1 MFPFWEHLLY
11 LEVLMRLIST
21 HTLREY
27 WTIYLKAEQPLKAWV
42 QEVQTAQWDSPKAL
56 KMQCRSAAV
65 LADKRVLFNISDNK
79 FRLVADVEYQLKIV
93 LIVWFGPH
101 AA

>member
-1 MFPFWEHLLY
+1 
-11 LEVLMRLIST
+11 MRLIST

-42 QEVQTAQWDSPKAL
+42 QEVQTAQWAGPQAL
-56 KMQCRSAAV
+56 KMKCPSAAV
-65 LADKRVLFNISDNK
+65 LTGQRLLFNISGNK
-79 FRLVADVEYQLKIV
+79 FRLIADVEYQLKLV
-93 LIVWFGPH
+93 FMVWFGPH